1 MATSSRRES
10 LRVRLVLWYAAVLAS
25 VVAIYGGAVC
35 YQAWRSLLS
44 ALDAELQGAAL
55 QVAASLRPAGDDQ
68 FDVDLSP
75 GIVDFFRQN
84 DNPPYYAIWNPRGE
98 LIDRSDASE
107 VQQRPSRSGPRTIDG
122 RREVSVTA
130 PSGAVVLVG
139 RSLADVS
146 ARQRSLILNV
156 ALVGIATLALAVVG
170 GWFVAS
176 RSLAPI
182 ARISRVAQAMS
193 AGELGARIPI
203 EHTETELGQVAS
215 SLNDAFDRLQDA
227 IEQQRRFTADA
238 SHELR
243 TPISV
248 IRAELDWALNRER
261 TPEEYRQSLEV
272 CRRATLRTQ
281 EMIEALLR
289 TARAEAVEPRVG
301 PNAVS
306 IAVMTG
312 DIVDNLAPLT
322 NERGV
327 QVTVAGDDFNVVGD
341 ASRLREALSN
351 VIANA
356 IQYNRT
362 GGTVAITL
370 TRDGQTGRIEVADSG
385 IGIPDWAVSRVF
397 DRFFRVDP
405 ARGRDGGAGAGLGL
419 AVTRAIVDAHRGSVS
434 CSSRE
439 GAGSRFVVT
448 LPTC

>member
-75 GIVDFFRQN
+75 RIVDFFRQN

-98 LIDRSDASE
+98 LIDRSDVSD
-107 VQQRPSRSGPRTIDG
+107 VQQRPPRSGPRTIDG

-130 PSGAVVLVG
+130 LSGAVVLVG

-248 IRAELDWALNRER
+248 IRAELDWALNRAR
-261 TPEEYRQSLEV
+261 TPQEYRQSLEV

-289 TARAEAVEPRVG
+289 TARAEAAEPRAG
-301 PNAVS
+301 PDAVS

-322 NERGV
+322 NQRGV

-341 ASRLREALSN
+341 AGRLREALSN